1 MVSAKLFAQ
10 SRFGA
15 TAMGRLRL
23 AFDRSRHP
31 MLISDDQRRWVTG
44 NASACELLG
53 LQFEEIPWCAM
64 DDFTS
69 PEEHGRLGERWEEFL
84 TGGAAEGWYSLY
96 VPERGAMPV
105 EFSAIANILP
115 ARHLAVFI
123 PPDATVVEYAEAV
136 LAREAAWAAVR
147 LDGGRGGRR
156 AVESVTLTERE
167 REILTLVAVGMQG
180 PEIAESLFLSTE
192 TVKSH
197 VQSAMTKLGA
207 RTRAHAVAIALLT
220 GQINSEVWEL

>member
-1 MVSAKLFAQ
+1 
-10 SRFGA
+10 
-15 TAMGRLRL
+15 
-23 AFDRSRHP
+23 
-31 MLISDDQRRWVTG
+31 
-44 NASACELLG
+44 
-53 LQFEEIPWCAM
+53 M

-69 PEEHGRLGERWEEFL
+69 PEDRGRLVERWEEFL

-96 VPERGAMPV
+96 IPERGAIPV
-105 EFSAIANILP
+105 EFGAIANILP

-136 LAREAAWAAVR
+136 LAREAAWSAVA
-147 LDGGRGGRR
+147 LEGGRR
-156 AVESVTLTERE
+156 GRRTVKRATLTERE
-167 REILTLVAVGMQG
+167 REILTLVAAGMQG
-180 PEIAESLFLSTE
+180 PEIAEQLFLSTE

-220 GQINSEVWEL
+220 GQINSDVWEL

>member
-1 MVSAKLFAQ
+1 MISAQRFAQ

-15 TAMGRLRL
+15 AAMGRLRL

-31 MLISDDQRRWVTG
+31 MLICDDQRRWVTG

-53 LQFEEIPWCAM
+53 LRVEEIAWCAM

-69 PEEHGRLGERWEEFL
+69 PEEHGRLGQRWKEFL

-96 VPERGAMPV
+96 VPEREAMPV

-123 PPDATVVEYAEAV
+123 PPDATAVEHAEAV
-136 LAREAAWAAVR
+136 LAREAAWAPIR
-147 LDGGRGGRR
+147 FDSDRHGRG
-156 AVESVTLTERE
+156 AVEHVTLTERE
-167 REILTLVAVGMQG
+167 REILTLVAAGMQG
-180 PEIAESLFLSTE
+180 PEMAERLFLSTE

-197 VQSAMTKLGA
+197 VHSAMTKLGA

-220 GQINSEVWEL
+220 GRINSEAWEL

>member
-1 MVSAKLFAQ
+1 MMSEQLFTQ

-15 TAMGRLRL
+15 AAVSRLRA

-53 LQFEEIPWCAM
+53 VRFEEIPWCAM

-69 PEEHGRLGERWEEFL
+69 PEDRGRLVERWEEFL

-105 EFSAIANILP
+105 EFGAIANILP

-136 LAREAAWAAVR
+136 LAREAAWSAVG
-147 LDGGRGGRR
+147 LDGGRGRR
-156 AVESVTLTERE
+156 AVERVTLTERE
-167 REILTLVAVGMQG
+167 REILTLVAAGMQG
-180 PEIAESLFLSTE
+180 PEMAQRLFLSTE

-207 RTRAHAVAIALLT
+207 RTRAHAVALALLT
-220 GQINSEVWEL
+220 GQINSNVWEL